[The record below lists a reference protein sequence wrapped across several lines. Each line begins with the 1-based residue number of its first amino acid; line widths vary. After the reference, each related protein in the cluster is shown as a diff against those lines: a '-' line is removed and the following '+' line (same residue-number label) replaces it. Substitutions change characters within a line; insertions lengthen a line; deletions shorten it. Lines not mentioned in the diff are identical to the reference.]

1 MWAIPRQDRCILY
14 SSNPTCFCVS
24 VISRLRIWH
33 VAHEAHWN
41 VCLVGLHRS
50 SSGQCG
56 GSARMHKDAEQA
68 SSQGKRHGPS
78 VVAAEL
84 QQLAEKQAA
93 CQYSSPSHVSLLT
106 QQVCKHWSS
115 PCAREKFVT
124 GLRVSTG
131 LGWDMLQAVNLMKI
145 HPCCCFEVFTVTKIL
160 IFLWVDKTVL
170 NSFYRE
176 KGRIL
181 ENIKNWIH
189 ALSYWTINPSLLRFV
204 LPCNLLPIL
213 PVCQHSASNEKLKN
227 GFWCKFYIPIT
238 L

>member
-106 QQVCKHWSS
+106 QQVCKHRSS

-124 GLRVSTG
+124 GLRCEHWAGLRYAASSKSHENSSVLLFWSVYGHQNFDFPVSWQDC
-131 LGWDMLQAVNLMKI
+131 LEL
-145 HPCCCFEVFTVTKIL
+145 IL
-160 IFLWVDKTVL
+160 
-170 NSFYRE
+170 
-176 KGRIL
+176 
-181 ENIKNWIH
+181 
-189 ALSYWTINPSLLRFV
+189 
-204 LPCNLLPIL
+204 
-213 PVCQHSASNEKLKN
+213 
-227 GFWCKFYIPIT
+227 
-238 L
+238 